1 MPDYS
6 QYQQELSADIAVT
19 LKKLQSQPI
28 LFIGSGFSLRY
39 ASGPTWSEL
48 LAELAARCP
57 LIDKDFAYYQQKL
70 ANDLPAIGSVFSEL
84 YFEWAWTPA
93 GRSDFPDELFAEGVP
108 RDSFIKFSAAQI
120 LRLLSVETASP
131 ALKVEL
137 SALVSMGAHA
147 VITTNYDDLLEP
159 LFPNYEV
166 VVGQNVFRQSALVVG
181 EIFKIHG
188 SIGDP
193 NTIVFTKEDY
203 EAFDEN
209 KKYLSAKLLTYFA
222 EHPLLFV
229 GYSATD
235 PNIRNVLHDISK
247 MFRPASEM
255 IPNIY
260 ILQWDPDQ
268 SAESYPARDHVIE
281 VGDDVTVRIKCI
293 VANSFDW
300 VYRAFGVGGTMEKV
314 DLKALRALAHRMVNL
329 IRTDIPTKN
338 IQVNYES
345 LEHAI
350 SNEEAFGNLFG
361 VTNLGDPAAANANHP
376 YTSAMFAKELELDHW
391 TATNKL
397 IARVRAETGFDMKAS
412 DNIFHVHIKVGQ
424 AEASKTRK
432 YSDAAVALL
441 KLVRDE
447 KEYDIP
453 RHLLPAQA
461 AAK

>member
-6 QYQQELSADIAVT
+6 QYQREISADIETT
-19 LKKLQSQPI
+19 LKQLQSQPI
-28 LFIGSGFSLRY
+28 LFVGSGFSLRY
-39 ASGPTWSEL
+39 AAAPTWTEL
-48 LAELAARCP
+48 LTELAEKCP
-57 LIDKDFAYYQQKL
+57 LVDKEFAYYQQKL
-70 ANDLPAIGSVFSEL
+70 NGDLPAIASVFAEQ
-84 YFEWAWTPA
+84 YFEWAWTSA
-93 GRSDFPDELFAEGVP
+93 GRKKFPEALYAEGVP
-108 RDSFIKFSAAQI
+108 RDAFIKFAAAE
-120 LRLLSVETASP
+120 RLENLSVENATA
-131 ALKVEL
+131 ALKSEL
-137 SALVSMGAHA
+137 NALTGIGAHA

-166 VVGQNVFRQSALVVG
+166 IVGQNVFRQSALVVG

-188 SIGDP
+188 SISSP
-193 NTIVFTKEDY
+193 ETMVFTKEDY
-203 EAFDEN
+203 EAFDDN

-229 GYSATD
+229 GYSASD

-247 MFRPASEM
+247 MFRPSSEM

-260 ILQWDPDQ
+260 ILQWDPNQ
-268 SAESYPARDHVIE
+268 SPESYPAREHVIE

-293 VANSFDW
+293 IANSFEW

-314 DLKALRALAHRMVNL
+314 DLKALRALAHRMLNL

-338 IQVNYES
+338 VQVNYES

-376 YTSAMFAKELELDHW
+376 YTSTMFAKELGFDHW

-397 IARVRAETGFDMKAS
+397 ISRVKVETGFDMKAS
-412 DNIFHVHIKVGQ
+412 DNLYHVHIKVGQ
-424 AEASKTRK
+424 AEASKARK

-441 KLVRDE
+441 KRVRDG
-447 KEYDIP
+447 KPYDIP
-453 RHLLPAQA
+453 KHLRPAQGGG
-461 AAK
+461 K

>member
-6 QYQQELSADIAVT
+6 QYQQEISADIEAT
-19 LKKLQSQPI
+19 LKQLQSQPI
-28 LFIGSGFSLRY
+28 LFVGSGFALRY
-39 ASGPTWSEL
+39 AAGPTWAEL
-48 LAELAARCP
+48 LTELAKKCP
-57 LIDKDFAYYQQKL
+57 LIDKDFAYYQQKHN
-70 ANDLPAIGSVFSEL
+70 NDLPAIGSVFADQ

-93 GRSDFPDELFAEGVP
+93 GKKNFPAELYVEGVP
-108 RDSFIKFSAAQI
+108 RDAFIKFAAAERLKNLSTAKASAA
-120 LRLLSVETASP
+120 
-131 ALKVEL
+131 LKSEL
-137 SALVSMGAHA
+137 SALTDMGAHA

-166 VVGQNVFRQSALVVG
+166 VIGQNVFRQSALVVG

-188 SIGDP
+188 SISAP
-193 NTIVFTKEDY
+193 ESIVFTKEDY
-203 EAFDEN
+203 ETFDEN

-229 GYSATD
+229 GYSASD

-247 MFRPASEM
+247 MFRPTSEM

-260 ILQWDPDQ
+260 ILQWDPSQ
-268 SAESYPARDHVIE
+268 SAESYPAREHVIE

-293 VANSFDW
+293 ISNSFEW

-338 IQVNYES
+338 VQVNYES

-350 SNEEAFGNLFG
+350 SNEEVFGNLFG

-376 YTSAMFAKELELDHW
+376 YTSAMFAKELGYAHW
-391 TATNKL
+391 TSTNKL
-397 IARVRAETGFDMKAS
+397 IDRIKLKTGFDMKAS
-412 DNIFHVHIKVGQ
+412 DNVYHVHIKVGQ
-424 AEASKTRK
+424 ADASKTRK

-441 KLVRDE
+441 KLVRDGKPYE
-447 KEYDIP
+447 IP
-453 RHLLPAQA
+453 KHLRPAQA
-461 AAK
+461 ATK